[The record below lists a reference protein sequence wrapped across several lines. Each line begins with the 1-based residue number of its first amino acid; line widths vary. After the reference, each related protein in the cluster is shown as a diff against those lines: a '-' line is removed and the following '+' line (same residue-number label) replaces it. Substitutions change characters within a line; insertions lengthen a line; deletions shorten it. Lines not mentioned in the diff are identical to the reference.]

1 MQIIPYMHLLN
12 PNHPDY
18 SHLDEKTKN
27 ILTSTIAFF
36 ESKGKKKLKADDHA
50 YVWYED
56 FVTHLKNEKVFSSL
70 LAPPAYGHEGSRF
83 DNFRN
88 CYFNEILGFY
98 GLSYWYVWQV
108 SILGLG
114 PIWNSKNTKVKEETK
129 NDLLAG
135 GVFGF
140 GLSEKEHGADLISS
154 DMKLIPQEDGSYLAR
169 GSKYYIG
176 NGNVGKRISVFGKN
190 AKTGKF
196 VFFAVRTD
204 HPKYKLIQNVVQSQK
219 YVAEFQLEDY
229 PITEDEILSKDRD
242 AWDAA
247 LATVAYAKYN
257 LGWASIGIAT
267 HAFHEALNHAAN
279 RKLFNESVANFPHI
293 KRLFIDAY
301 VRLIA
306 MKSFAFRACD
316 YMRAGS
322 TEDRRYL
329 LFNPMVK
336 MKVTMQAEEVINHLW
351 DVIAARGFEKD
362 MYFEMATRDIRM
374 LPKLE
379 GTVHINMMLVN
390 QFLNAYLFEKKP
402 ASKVPHITEPKSDD
416 FLFAQG
422 ATTKATR
429 NVALGDYEEVYS
441 KFNTPNLDIF
451 KSQIKLFVDL
461 IKELELSKED
471 TTDIDLML
479 SIGELL
485 TLIIYGQLILEYA
498 EFDKTDNDTLDMI
511 FHVFIRDF
519 SRFATD
525 LAGKEKISETKS
537 KFCLKLIKK
546 AHYDQS
552 QIDSFYQKSV
562 LSLKDS
568 YRMKE

>member
-1 MQIIPYMHLLN
+1 MQILN
-12 PNHPDY
+12 PKQVDY
-18 SHLDEKTKN
+18 SHLDPVSQN
-27 ILTSTIAFF
+27 ILKSTIAFF
-36 ESKGKKKLKADDHA
+36 EAKGKKQLKADDHG

-56 FVTHLKNEKVFSSL
+56 FIAHLKKEKVFATL
-70 LAPPAYGHEGSRF
+70 LAPPNYGSEASRF

-114 PIWNSKNTKVKEETK
+114 PIWNSKNEKVKLQTK
-129 NDLLAG
+129 EDLNNG
-135 GVFGF
+135 GIFGF

-154 DMKLIPQEDGSYLAR
+154 EMMLHPNEDGTYTAR

-176 NGNVGKRISVFGKN
+176 NGNLGSRISVFGKN

-196 VFFAVRTD
+196 VFFVVRTN

-219 YVAEFQLEDY
+219 YVAEFMLDDY
-229 PITEDEILSKDRD
+229 PITEDDILSKDRD

-257 LGWASIGIAT
+257 LGWASIGIAS

-279 RKLFNESVANFPHI
+279 RKLFNDSVANFPHI

-301 VRLIA
+301 VRILA

-316 YMRAGS
+316 YMRAAS

-336 MKVTMQAEEVINHLW
+336 MKVTMQAEETINHLW

-362 MYFEMATRDIRM
+362 MYFEMATRDVRM

-402 ASKVPHITEPKSDD
+402 ASKVPHITSPTSDD

-429 NVALGDYEEVYS
+429 NVALGDYEEVYGKFSS
-441 KFNTPNLDIF
+441 KNIDTF
-451 KSQIKLFVDL
+451 KTQIKLFVSL
-461 IKELELSKED
+461 IKTLNLSKED
-471 TTDIDLML
+471 QTDIDLML

-485 TLIIYGQLILEYA
+485 SLIIYGQLILEYA
-498 EFDKTDNDTLDMI
+498 EFDKTEISTLDMI
-511 FHVFIRDF
+511 FHVFVRDF
-519 SRFATD
+519 SKYATD
-525 LAGKEKISETKS
+525 LAGKEKISEEHS
-537 KFCLKLIKK
+537 KLCLGLVKK
-546 AHYDQS
+546 AHYDQGE
-552 QIDSFYQKSV
+552 IDMFYSKNI
-562 LSLKDS
+562 LTLKDS
-568 YRMKE
+568 YRMNP

>member
-1 MQIIPYMHLLN
+1 MQILN
-12 PNHPDY
+12 PKNVDY
-18 SHLDEKTKN
+18 SHLDKSTQN
-27 ILTSTIAFF
+27 ILKSTISFF
-36 ESKGKKKLKADDHA
+36 ENKGKKKLKADDHA
-50 YVWYED
+50 FVWYED
-56 FVTHLKNEKVFSSL
+56 FLAHLKKENIFGQL
-70 LAPPAYGHEGSRF
+70 LAPPAYGGEGSRF
-83 DNFRN
+83 DNYRN

-114 PIWNSKNTKVKEETK
+114 PIWNSKNEKIKLETK
-129 NDLLAG
+129 ADLLAG

-154 DMKLIPQEDGSYLAR
+154 DMQLIPNDDGTYTAR

-176 NGNVGKRISVFGKN
+176 NGNVASRISVFGKN
-190 AKTGKF
+190 SKTGRF
-196 VFFAVRTD
+196 VFFAVKTN

-219 YVAEFQLEDY
+219 YVAEFKLDDY
-229 PITEDEILSKDRD
+229 PITEEDILTKDRD

-257 LGWASIGIAT
+257 LGWASIGIAS
-267 HAFHEALNHAAN
+267 HSFHEALNHAAN

-293 KRLFIDAY
+293 KRLFLDAY
-301 VRLIA
+301 ARLIA

-316 YMRAGS
+316 YMKAAS
-322 TEDRRYL
+322 NEDRRYL

-379 GTVHINMMLVN
+379 GTVHINMMLVT

-402 ASKVPHITEPKSDD
+402 APKIPHMVEPKNDQ
-416 FLFAQG
+416 FLFEQG
-422 ATTKATR
+422 ATTKAIR
-429 NVALGDYEEVYS
+429 NVPLGDYEEVYS
-441 KFNTPNLDIF
+441 KFSTPNLEIF
-451 KSQIKLFVDL
+451 KQQIKLFVNL
-461 IKELELSKED
+461 ITELKLTKD
-471 TTDIDLML
+471 DQTDIDLML

-485 TLIIYGQLILEYA
+485 TLIIYGQLILEHA
-498 EFDKTDNDTLDMI
+498 EFDKTDNETMDMI
-511 FHVFIRDF
+511 FHVFVRDF
-519 SRFATD
+519 SKFAAE
-525 LAGKEKISETKS
+525 LSGKEKISEEKS
-537 KFCLKLIKK
+537 KLCLLLVKK
-546 AHYDQS
+546 AHYDETA
-552 QIDSFYQKSV
+552 INSFYKDRV
-562 LSLKDS
+562 LSLKDT
-568 YRMKE
+568 YTMKD

>member
-1 MQIIPYMHLLN
+1 MQILN
-12 PNHPDY
+12 PKNVDY
-18 SHLDEKTKN
+18 SHLDKSTQN
-27 ILTSTIAFF
+27 ILKSTISFF
-36 ESKGKKKLKADDHA
+36 ENKGKKKLKADDHA
-50 YVWYED
+50 FVWYED
-56 FVTHLKNEKVFSSL
+56 FLAHLKKENIFGQL
-70 LAPPAYGHEGSRF
+70 LAPPAYGGEGSRF
-83 DNFRN
+83 DNYRN

-114 PIWNSKNTKVKEETK
+114 PIWNSKNEKIKLETK
-129 NDLLAG
+129 EDLLAG

-154 DMKLIPQEDGSYLAR
+154 DMQLIPNDDGTYTAR

-176 NGNVGKRISVFGKN
+176 NGNVASRISVFGKN
-190 AKTGKF
+190 AKTGRF
-196 VFFAVRTD
+196 VFFAVKTN

-219 YVAEFQLEDY
+219 YVAEFKLDDY
-229 PITEDEILSKDRD
+229 PITEEDILSKDRD

-257 LGWASIGIAT
+257 LGWASIGIAS
-267 HAFHEALNHAAN
+267 HSFHEALNHAAN

-293 KRLFIDAY
+293 KRLFLDAY
-301 VRLIA
+301 ARLIA

-316 YMRAGS
+316 YMKAAS
-322 TEDRRYL
+322 NEDRRYL

-379 GTVHINMMLVN
+379 GTVHINMMLVT

-402 ASKVPHITEPKSDD
+402 APKIPHMVEPKNDQ
-416 FLFAQG
+416 FLFEQG
-422 ATTKATR
+422 ATTKAIR
-429 NVALGDYEEVYS
+429 NVPLGDYEEVYS
-441 KFNTPNLDIF
+441 KFSTPNLEIF
-451 KSQIKLFVDL
+451 KQQIKLFVNL
-461 IKELELSKED
+461 ITELKLTKD
-471 TTDIDLML
+471 DQTDIDLML

-485 TLIIYGQLILEYA
+485 TLIIYGQLILEHA
-498 EFDKTDNDTLDMI
+498 EFDKTDIETLDMI
-511 FHVFIRDF
+511 FHVFVRDF
-519 SRFATD
+519 SKFAAE
-525 LAGKEKISETKS
+525 LSGKEKISEEKS
-537 KFCLKLIKK
+537 KLCLLLVKK
-546 AHYDQS
+546 AHYDETA
-552 QIDSFYQKSV
+552 INSFYKDRV
-562 LSLKDS
+562 LSLKDT
-568 YRMKE
+568 YTMKD

>member
-1 MQIIPYMHLLN
+1 MQILN
-12 PNHPDY
+12 PKNPDY
-18 SHLDEKTKN
+18 SHLDKETRDM
-27 ILTSTIAFF
+27 LTSTIAFF
-36 ESKGKKKLKADDHA
+36 EKKGKKKLKADDHQFL
-50 YVWYED
+50 WYED
-56 FVTHLKNEKVFSSL
+56 FLAHIKKEKIFASL
-70 LAPPAYGHEGSRF
+70 LAPTEFGHSGSRF

-114 PIWNSKNTKVKEETK
+114 PIWNSKNTKIKSETK
-129 NDLLAG
+129 QDLLDG

-154 DMKLIPQEDGSYLAR
+154 DMKLIPKEDGTYVAR

-176 NGNVGKRISVFGKN
+176 NGNVAKRISVFGKN

-196 VFFAVRTD
+196 VFFAVKTD
-204 HPKYKLIQNVVQSQK
+204 HPNYKLIQNVVQSQK
-219 YVAEFQLEDY
+219 YVAEFELNDY
-229 PITEDEILSKDRD
+229 PITEDDILSKDRD

-257 LGWASIGIAT
+257 LGWASIGIAS

-279 RKLFNESVANFPHI
+279 RKLFNDSVANFPHI
-293 KRLFIDAY
+293 KRLFLDAY
-301 VRLIA
+301 LRLVA

-316 YMRAGS
+316 YMRAAS

-390 QFLNAYLFEKKP
+390 QFLNAYLFEKQP
-402 ASKVPHITEPKSDD
+402 AKKIPHMVETNSDD

-422 ATTKATR
+422 ATTKATK
-429 NVALGDYEEVYS
+429 NVPLGDYEEIYS
-441 KFNTPNLDIF
+441 KYTSPNLDIF
-451 KSQIKLFVDL
+451 KSQIKSFVML
-461 IKELELSKED
+461 VEKLQLTKED
-471 TTDIDLML
+471 RTDIDLML

-485 TLIIYGQLILEYA
+485 SLIIYGQLILEYS
-498 EFDKTDNDTLDMI
+498 EFDKTDIDTLDMI
-511 FHVFIRDF
+511 FHLFVRDF
-519 SRFATD
+519 SRYASD
-525 LAGKEKISETKS
+525 LAGKEKISEENS
-537 KFCLKLIKK
+537 RFCLSLVRK
-546 AHYDQS
+546 AHYDQT
-552 QIDSFYQKSV
+552 QIDTFYESKV
-562 LSLKDS
+562 LVLKDS
-568 YRMKE
+568 YRMNE

>member
-1 MQIIPYMHLLN
+1 MQILN
-12 PNHPDY
+12 PKNTDY
-18 SHLDEKTKN
+18 SHLDGATQKL
-27 ILTSTIAFF
+27 LTSTIAFF
-36 ESKGKKKLKADDHA
+36 ESKGKRRLKSDDHA
-50 YVWYED
+50 FVWYED
-56 FVTHLKNEKVFSSL
+56 FVQHLKKEKIFASL
-70 LAPPAYGHEGSRF
+70 LAPPPYGDKDSRF

-114 PIWNSKNTKVKEETK
+114 PIWNSKNNKIKEETK
-129 NDLLAG
+129 ADLLDG
-135 GVFGF
+135 GLFGF

-154 DMKLIPQEDGSYLAR
+154 DMKLIPKEDGTYIAS

-176 NGNVGKRISVFGKN
+176 NGNVAKRISVFGKN
-190 AKTGKF
+190 AKNGKF

-204 HPKYKLIQNVVQSQK
+204 HPKYKLKQNVVMSQK
-219 YVAEFQLEDY
+219 YVAEFELEDY
-229 PITEDEILSKDRD
+229 PITEDDILSKDRD

-257 LGWASIGIAT
+257 LGWASIGIAS

-279 RKLFNESVANFPHI
+279 RILFNGSVAEFPHI

-301 VRLIA
+301 ARILA
-306 MKSFAFRACD
+306 MKAFSFRACD

-322 TEDRRYL
+322 KDDRRYL

-362 MYFEMATRDIRM
+362 MYFEMATRDMRM

-402 ASKVPHITEPKSDD
+402 APKVGHITEAKSDD
-416 FLFAQG
+416 FLFEQG

-429 NVALGDYEEVYS
+429 NVALGDYEEVYAKYS
-441 KFNTPNLDIF
+441 TPNLNIF
-451 KSQIKLFVDL
+451 KTQIKSFVSL
-461 IKELELSKED
+461 IEELALSKED
-471 TTDIDLML
+471 QTDIDLML

-498 EFDKTDNDTLDMI
+498 EYDKTDNLSLDTI
-511 FHVFIRDF
+511 FHVFVRDF
-519 SRFATD
+519 SKYAAE
-525 LAGKEKISETKS
+525 LAGKEKISAEKS
-537 KFCLKLIKK
+537 KTCLKLVQK
-546 AHYDQS
+546 AHYDQT
-552 QIDSFYQKSV
+552 QIDDFYSSRV

-568 YRMKE
+568 YRMND

>member
-1 MQIIPYMHLLN
+1 MHILN
-12 PNHPDY
+12 PQKPDY
-18 SHLDEKTKN
+18 SHLDEETKR
-27 ILTSTIAFF
+27 ILTSTISFF
-36 ESKGKKKLKADDHA
+36 ETKGKKKLKEEDQN
-50 YVWYED
+50 YVWYAD
-56 FVTHLKNEKVFSSL
+56 FIEHLKKEKAFATF
-70 LAPPAYGHEGSRF
+70 LAPQTYGHEGSRF

-114 PIWNSKNTKVKEETK
+114 PIWNSQNTKIKEETK
-129 NDLLAG
+129 QDLLAG

-154 DMKLIPQEDGSYLAR
+154 DMKLIPQTDGTYLAR

-176 NGNVGKRISVFGKN
+176 NGNVAKRISVFGKN
-190 AKTGKF
+190 SKTGKF
-196 VFFAVRTD
+196 VFFAVKTN
-204 HPKYKLIQNVVQSQK
+204 HPKYKLIKNVVQSQK
-219 YVAEFQLEDY
+219 YVAEFELDDY
-229 PITEDEILSKDRD
+229 PITEDDILSKDRD

-267 HAFHEALNHAAN
+267 HAFHEALNHASN

-301 VRLIA
+301 VRLLA
-306 MKSFAFRACD
+306 MKSFSYRACD
-316 YMRAGS
+316 YMRAAS
-322 TEDRRYL
+322 NEDRRYL

-390 QFLNAYLFEKKP
+390 QFLNAYLFDKKP
-402 ASKVPHITEPKSDD
+402 APKVPHITEPKSDD

-429 NVALGDYEEVYS
+429 NVALGNYEEIYE
-441 KFNTPNLDIF
+441 KFSTPNLNIF
-451 KSQIKLFVDL
+451 KLQIKTFVEL
-461 IKELELSKED
+461 IQELQLSKED
-471 TTDIDLML
+471 ATDIDLML

-485 TLIIYGQLILEYA
+485 TLIIYGQLILEFA
-498 EFDKTDNDTLDMI
+498 EFDKTDLDTIDMI

-519 SRFATD
+519 SRFATE
-525 LAGKEKISETKS
+525 LAGKEKISEKS
-537 KFCLKLIKK
+537 SISCLKLVQK
-546 AHYDQS
+546 AHYDQT

-562 LSLKDS
+562 LSLKDT
-568 YRMKE
+568 YRMNE

>member
-1 MQIIPYMHLLN
+1 MQILN
-12 PNHPDY
+12 PKKTDY
-18 SHLDEKTKN
+18 SHLDEKTQH
-27 ILTSTIAFF
+27 ILKSTIQFF
-36 ESKGKKKLKADDHA
+36 ETKGKQKLKSDDHS
-50 YVWYED
+50 YRWYDD
-56 FVTHLKNEKVFSSL
+56 FIEHLKKENIFGQL
-70 LAPPAYGHEGSRF
+70 LAPPAFGTEGSRF
-83 DNFRN
+83 DNYRN

-114 PIWNSKNTKVKEETK
+114 PIWNSQNEKVKNETK
-129 NDLLAG
+129 EDLLKG

-154 DMKLIPQEDGSYLAR
+154 DMMLYPQKDGTYLAK

-176 NGNVGKRISVFGKN
+176 NGNVASRLSVFGKN
-190 AKTGKF
+190 AETGKF
-196 VFFAVRTD
+196 VFFAVRTN
-204 HPKYKLIQNVVQSQK
+204 HPKYELKQNVVQSQK
-219 YVAEFQLEDY
+219 YVAEFQLNDY
-229 PITEDEILSKDRD
+229 PITEEDILSKDRD

-257 LGWASIGIAT
+257 LGWASIGIAS

-279 RKLFNESVANFPHI
+279 RRLFNDTVANFPHI

-301 VRLIA
+301 ARLIA
-306 MKSFAFRACD
+306 MKAFAFRACD
-316 YMRAGS
+316 YMRAAS
-322 TEDRRYL
+322 KEDRRYL

-351 DVIAARGFEKD
+351 DIIAAKGFEKD

-402 ASKVPHITEPKSDD
+402 AKKVPHITAPQSDD

-429 NVALGDYEEVYS
+429 NVPLGDYEEIYG
-441 KFNTPNLDIF
+441 KFSTPNLNVF
-451 KSQIKLFVDL
+451 KSQIQSFV
-461 IKELELSKED
+461 ELVKTLSLSKED
-471 TTDIDLML
+471 QTDIDLML

-485 TLIIYGQLILEYA
+485 SLIIYGQLILEYS
-498 EFDKTDNDTLDMI
+498 EFDSIDEDSLDAI
-511 FHVFIRDF
+511 FHVFVRDF
-519 SRFATD
+519 SRYATD
-525 LAGKEKISETKS
+525 LAGKEKISEAHSKLCLGLVRKS
-537 KFCLKLIKK
+537 I
-546 AHYDQS
+546 YDQEK
-552 QIDSFYQKSV
+552 IDTFYVNKI
-562 LSLKDS
+562 LALKDT
-568 YRMKE
+568 YRMNP

>member
-1 MQIIPYMHLLN
+1 MQILN
-12 PNHPDY
+12 PKNTDY
-18 SHLDEKTKN
+18 SHLDEQTQK
-27 ILTSTIAFF
+27 ILKSTIAFF
-36 ESKGKKKLKADDHA
+36 EAKGKKQLKADDHSF
-50 YVWYED
+50 VWYDD
-56 FVTHLKNEKVFSSL
+56 FIAHLKKENVFATL
-70 LAPPAYGHEGSRF
+70 LAPQAYGREGSRF

-114 PIWNSKNTKVKEETK
+114 PIWNSKNTKLKEETK
-129 NDLLAG
+129 NDLLSG

-154 DMKLIPQEDGSYLAR
+154 DMKLLPQEDGTFIAR

-176 NGNVGKRISVFGKN
+176 NGNVAKKISVFGKN

-196 VFFAVRTD
+196 VFFAVKPD
-204 HPKYKLIQNVVQSQK
+204 HPKYRLIQNVVQSQK
-219 YVAEFQLEDY
+219 YVAEFELDDY
-229 PITEDEILSKDRD
+229 PITEDDILSKDRD

-257 LGWASIGIAT
+257 LGWASIGIAS

-316 YMRAGS
+316 YMRAAS

-402 ASKVPHITEPKSDD
+402 AVKVPHITEPKSDD

-422 ATTKATR
+422 ATTKATK
-429 NVALGDYEEVYS
+429 NVALGNYEEVYS
-441 KFNTPNLDIF
+441 KFQSPNLDIF
-451 KSQIKLFVDL
+451 KSQINSFV
-461 IKELELSKED
+461 ELVQELQLSKED
-471 TTDIDLML
+471 TSDIDLML

-485 TLIIYGQLILEYA
+485 SLIIYGQLVLEYA
-498 EFDKTDNDTLDMI
+498 EFDKTDVVTLDTI
-511 FHVFIRDF
+511 FHVFVRDF
-519 SRFATD
+519 SRYAAE
-525 LAGKEKISETKS
+525 LAGKERISDTKS
-537 KFCLKLIKK
+537 KSCLKLVRK
-546 AHYDQS
+546 AHYDQN
-552 QIDSFYQKSV
+552 QIDNFLVPIFQFLIKLGSV
-562 LSLKDS
+562 CAEFVSV
-568 YRMKE
+568 